1 MVLAGDTRLARVA
14 RVSQDAREES
24 DPKKKVITGL

>member
-1 MVLAGDTRLARVA
+1 MWVPVALGARVA

-24 DPKKKVITGL
+24 ELKKKVNLG